1 MVKER
6 YEWRVTR
13 KQREA
18 RLLQFLR
25 EVCPQAPSVKAL
37 KRAID
42 SKLCR
47 VNGVVRIFSS
57 YALKEGDC
65 VALSPAAFEPVLFPK
80 WSILYE
86 DESLLIINKP
96 PGVVSTI
103 PALRE
108 QAACDIASFQL
119 VHRLD
124 KETSGVLMLSKTVQV
139 HKQCLEL
146 FKKRKVEKTYLALVD
161 GKVSKEEGTID
172 NYLGKKSSY
181 EGQTLYGSVPA
192 GKGQRAVTQWRCLAR
207 GKGVS
212 LLCCQPLTG
221 RTHQLRV
228 HLAGMGYPILGDCQY
243 AKRFNCPVTPLRN
256 LLHAYLVAFVHP
268 VTGQPIQIKAPI
280 PLDFKGALVELQVE
294 L

>member
-13 KQREA
+13 KQA
-18 RLLQFLR
+18 GMRLLQFLR
-25 EVCPQAPSVKAL
+25 EMCPQAPSVKAL

-42 SKLCR
+42 SKYCR
-47 VNGVVRIFSS
+47 VNGVLRIFSS
-57 YALKEGDC
+57 YALEENDC
-65 VALSPAAFEPVLFPK
+65 VALNPSAFDKVAVIT

-86 DESLLIINKP
+86 DDALLMINKP

-108 QAACDIASFQL
+108 NAPCDIASFQL

-124 KETSGVLMLSKTVQV
+124 KETSGVLMLSKTAQA
-139 HKQCLEL
+139 HKHCLEL
-146 FKKRKVEKTYLALVD
+146 FKKRKIEKTYLALVD

-172 NYLGKKSSY
+172 NYLGKKGSY
-181 EGQTLYGSVPA
+181 EGQSLYGSVPS

-243 AKRFNCPVTPLRN
+243 AKRFNCPYTPSRN
-256 LLHAYLVAFVHP
+256 LLHSYSLCFPHP
-268 VTGQPIQIKAPI
+268 ETGKRIQATAPI
-280 PLDFKGALVELQVE
+280 PLDFKEAMVCLQVH